1 MNLASNPIDCI
12 DSENKEVLNE
22 IETLKKII
30 LKIVPIMVIMYM
42 VAYIDR
48 QNISFAKL
56 HMIESL
62 GWTES
67 TFGLGSSLFF
77 IGYLIFSVPGNLIL
91 SKIGAKK
98 WFSISLTLWGIITI
112 SLAYT
117 TSLTMFYSLRFVLG
131 VAEASFYPGLL
142 YYTTKWIPI
151 DYRPKVVGYLVTASM
166 VANMLGA
173 PLNGTLLSLNGIYN
187 YQGWQWVFLATGI
200 LAAILVIPVL
210 TMFPEKPED
219 AKFLNKEEKIWL
231 LNKLKNEQ
239 KNETDKSVSN
249 VFQAMTDKRV
259 LALALVYGFI
269 CFGAYGIS
277 YWMPTIVKNFGVTD
291 MANGLVNMIPWL
303 LVIFLLRWL
312 TNNPD
317 RTKNAVV
324 NVALPMFTAAICLVL
339 SVQTISDPALSFAFI
354 CGVVLSVF
362 AIQPC
367 FWNLTKFLSGS
378 SAAAGIAA
386 INSLA
391 NLGGFFS
398 QNTIPFVKDYFNSAS
413 APMIFL
419 SIVMLIGGISTIF
432 IIKWLSKAK

>member
-1 MNLASNPIDCI
+1 MSLASDAINVANPDFPGY
-12 DSENKEVLNE
+12 VNE
-22 IETLKKII
+22 LTVVKKTI
-30 LKIVPIMVIMYM
+30 LKIVPIMVLMYI

-56 HMIESL
+56 HMIENL

-98 WFSISLTLWGIITI
+98 WFSISLTLWGIITV

-117 TSLTMFYSLRFVLG
+117 TSLTMFYSLRFLLG
-131 VAEASFYPGLL
+131 IAEASFYPGLL

-151 DYRPKVVGYLVTASM
+151 DYRPRVVGYLVTASM
-166 VANMLGA
+166 VANMIGA
-173 PLNGTLLSLNGIYN
+173 PLNGTLLSMDGVYN
-187 YQGWQWVFLATGI
+187 YEGWQWVFLATGL
-200 LAAILVIPVL
+200 LAAILIIPVL
-210 TMFPEKPED
+210 TMFPENPED
-219 AKFLNKEEKIWL
+219 AKFLNKEEKDWL
-231 LNKLKNEQ
+231 LNKLKNER
-239 KNETDKSVSN
+239 KNEADKSVSG

-277 YWMPTIVKNFGVTD
+277 YWMPTIVKSFGVTD
-291 MANGLVNMIPWL
+291 MANGLINMVPWL

-312 TNNPD
+312 TNNPE
-317 RTKNAVV
+317 RTKNAVI
-324 NVALPMFTAAICLVL
+324 NVALPMFTAAICLIL
-339 SVQTISDPALSFAFI
+339 SVQTFSNPVLSFGFI

-367 FWNLTKFLSGS
+367 FWNMTKFLTGS

-413 APMIFL
+413 APMNFL
-419 SIVMLIGGISTIF
+419 AIVMLIGGLSTMA
-432 IIKWLSKAK
+432 IIKWLQKIK